1 MTIFDYI
8 VLSII
13 GLSVI
18 LSVMRGVVREVLAI
32 VGLVAAFYVG
42 VTYTNQL
49 LPMMPVDIPNEALRV
64 LAAFLVL
71 FLATLLLATLL
82 GIALSAIFK
91 KAGLGWLN
99 RLLGALFG
107 VARGLLIVCVIVF
120 LAGLTD
126 IPKDP
131 RWRNAMFSAPI
142 EALVVNLLPW
152 VPESIAKQVKYD

>member
-8 VLSII
+8 VLIII

-18 LSVMRGVVREVLAI
+18 LSVMRGMIREVLAI

-49 LPMMPVDIPNEALRV
+49 LPMMPVDIPNDALRV

-99 RLLGALFG
+99 RFLGALFG
-107 VARGLLIVCVIVF
+107 IARGLLIVCVIVF

-152 VPESIAKQVKYD
+152 MPESIAKHVKYD

>member
-1 MTIFDYI
+1 MTVFDYI
-8 VLSII
+8 ILIII

-18 LSVMRGVVREVLAI
+18 LSVMRGMIREVLAI

-42 VTYTNQL
+42 ITYTNQL
-49 LPMMPVDIPNEALRV
+49 LPMMPVDIPSDALRV

-99 RLLGALFG
+99 RFLGAIFG
-107 VARGLLIVCVIVF
+107 VARGLLIVCVLVF

-142 EALVVNLLPW
+142 EALVLSLLPW
-152 VPESIAKQVKYD
+152 VPESIAKHVKYD

>member
-152 VPESIAKQVKYD
+152 VPEGIAKHVKYD

>member
-42 VTYTNQL
+42 VSYTNQL

>member
-42 VTYTNQL
+42 VSYTNQL

-142 EALVVNLLPW
+142 EALVVNLLSW

>member
-8 VLSII
+8 VLIII

-18 LSVMRGVVREVLAI
+18 LSVMRGMIREVLAI

-42 VTYTNQL
+42 ITYTNQL
-49 LPMMPVDIPNEALRV
+49 LPMMPVDIPNDALRV

-99 RLLGALFG
+99 RFLGALFG

-152 VPESIAKQVKYD
+152 MPESITKHVKYD

>member
-8 VLSII
+8 VLTII

-18 LSVMRGVVREVLAI
+18 LSVMRGMVREVLAI
-32 VGLVAAFYVG
+32 VGLIAAFYVG
-42 VTYTNQL
+42 ITYTNQL
-49 LPMMPVDIPNEALRV
+49 LPMMPVDIPNDALRV

-82 GIALSAIFK
+82 GIALSAILK

-99 RLLGALFG
+99 RFLGALFG
-107 VARGLLIVCVIVF
+107 IARGLLIVCVIVF
-120 LAGLTD
+120 LSGLTD

-142 EALVVNLLPW
+142 EALVVSLLPW
-152 VPESIAKQVKYD
+152 VPEGIAKHVSYD

>member
-8 VLSII
+8 VLIII

-18 LSVMRGVVREVLAI
+18 LSVMRGMIREVLAI

-42 VTYTNQL
+42 VTYTNQV
-49 LPMMPVDIPNEALRV
+49 LPMMPVDIPNDALRV

-99 RLLGALFG
+99 RFLGALFG

-126 IPKDP
+126 MPKDP

-152 VPESIAKQVKYD
+152 VPESIAKHVKYD

>member
-8 VLSII
+8 VLIII

-18 LSVMRGVVREVLAI
+18 LSVMRGMIREVLAI

-42 VTYTNQL
+42 VTYTNQV
-49 LPMMPVDIPNEALRV
+49 LPMMPVDIPNDALRV

-99 RLLGALFG
+99 RFLGALFG

-152 VPESIAKQVKYD
+152 MPESIAKHVKYD